1 MEAGTIYAAVFN
13 GADCECFDDWS
24 AVVMTQTT
32 SCDIIC
38 SSGEPSYCG
47 GTSGKSVYHA
57 FGNVIMYNCVLLCSY
72 VYYPFTLNAILDRD
86 IIVYF

>member
-13 GADCECFDDWS
+13 GADCECFNDWG

-38 SSGEPSYCG
+38 SDGEPAYCG

-57 FGNVIMYNCVLLCSY
+57 FGNVILNNCILC
-72 VYYPFTLNAILDRD
+72 TAT
-86 IIVYF
+86 